1 MKRTHQFALLAT
13 TIVIAALPVFA
24 QTIATDSRIFRDG
37 NAWVEEITGSMPAPA
52 SLRVNTDMGAIT
64 VQGGTQN
71 GVTYIIR
78 KRVHGGS
85 EEAARRDLAGF
96 SVSAAK
102 RGDAAVI
109 EGTTERRHGRL
120 SVEFHVQVPRD
131 LQQVRANTEG
141 GSLSLHNLAGR
152 VAAQS
157 GGGSISLSDI
167 AGEITADTGGGSIEA
182 ANSTSLLNL
191 RTGGGSIKITGSKG
205 KVNASTGGGSISV
218 GGASEAVTVSTG
230 GGSVQVQQC
239 GSELLV
245 STGGGSINVGDVS
258 GKAKLDT
265 GGGSIKLTSARGPV
279 IANTGGGSIELWK
292 LMQGARA
299 ETGAGPITVE
309 FLGMSTADSTLQ
321 TSVGDII
328 VYIGPQA
335 KMTVRATLDMANGH
349 QIRSDFPELKITS
362 NGGEYGPKNF
372 YAQGSLNG
380 GGPVLKIRTMSSN
393 IEFRRAK

>member
-1 MKRTHQFALLAT
+1 M
-13 TIVIAALPVFA
+13 VVVELPLFA
-24 QTIATDSRIFRDG
+24 QNSTADTRVYRHGGS
-37 NAWVEEITGSMPAPA
+37 WVEEISGTIPAPTV
-52 SLRVNTDMGAIT
+52 LRINTDMGSIS
-64 VQGGTQN
+64 VQGGAQKD
-71 GVTYIIR
+71 VTYVIR
-78 KRVHGGS
+78 KRIHSGS
-85 EEAARRDLAGF
+85 EEAARRDLASF
-96 SVSAAK
+96 RVSAAR
-102 RGDAAVI
+102 RGDTAVI
-109 EGTTERRHGRL
+109 EGNTERRHHRL
-120 SVEFHVQVPRD
+120 SAEFRIQAPRD

-141 GSLSLHNLAGR
+141 GNLSFSNLAGR

-245 STGGGSINVGDVS
+245 STGGGSISVGDVS
-258 GKAKLDT
+258 GNSKLDT
-265 GGGSIKLTSARGPV
+265 GGGSIKLTSARGNV
-279 IANTGGGSIELWK
+279 IANSGGGSIELWK

-299 ETGAGPITVE
+299 ETGAGPITAE
-309 FLGMSTADSTLQ
+309 FLGMSTDSALQ
-321 TSVGDII
+321 TSTGDII
-328 VYIGPQA
+328 VYIGAQA
-335 KMTVRATLDMANGH
+335 KMTVKATLDMANGH
-349 QIRSDFPELKITS
+349 QIRSDFPELKISS
-362 NGGEYGPKNF
+362 NGGEYGPKNL

-393 IEFRRAK
+393 IELRRAK

>member
-1 MKRTHQFALLAT
+1 MIMAE
-13 TIVIAALPVFA
+13 LPMFA
-24 QTIATDSRIFRDG
+24 QNLTADTRVYRDG
-37 NAWVEEITGSMPAPA
+37 GSWVEEISGTIAAPTA
-52 SLRVNTDMGAIT
+52 LQITTDMGSIS
-64 VQGGTQN
+64 VQGGAQKD
-71 GVTYIIR
+71 VTYIIR
-78 KRVHGGS
+78 KRVHSGT

-96 SVSAAK
+96 RASAAR
-102 RGDAAVI
+102 RGDTAVI
-109 EGTTERRHGRL
+109 DGNTERRHGRL
-120 SVEFHVQVPRD
+120 SVEFRIQAPRD

-141 GSLSLHNLAGR
+141 GSLSISNLAGR

-167 AGEITADTGGGSIEA
+167 AGELSADTGGGSIEVT
-182 ANSTSLLNL
+182 NSTNMLNL

-239 GSELLV
+239 GSDLLV
-245 STGGGSINVGDVS
+245 STGGGSISVGDV

-299 ETGAGPITVE
+299 ETGAGPITAE
-309 FLGMSTADSTLQ
+309 FLGMSTDSTLQ

-328 VYIGPQA
+328 VYIGAQA
-335 KMTVRATLDMANGH
+335 KMTVKATLHMANGH
-349 QIRSDFPELKITS
+349 QIRSDFPELKISS

-380 GGPVLKIRTMSSN
+380 GGPVLKILTMSSN